1 MPWWASWAVFFII
14 IFSFYGSGHYYLYT
28 WLKRLIIFSPRRRFL
43 LKITLG
49 GLPFFFPLARFLAR
63 YDFNFFTYSIA
74 FFSSLWIG
82 FFFYFL
88 LLALARDLLAVF
100 FMLAKQKYF
109 FGPRMGRRQVAV
121 VIGAVLII
129 NGVSFYEARQI
140 SITSI
145 EIPLRGLPKELDG
158 LKVVQISDVHFGMI
172 NGQEKLT
179 QIVKMVNNLSP
190 DIVVITGDLVD
201 ESIAHMEEMANPLSQ
216 LHPSSGV
223 WAVMG
228 NHEFYAG
235 VERVVE
241 IMKRA
246 QVKVLRNERDILPGG
261 LQILGIDDPAGT
273 KRIGNPVPE
282 VGDLFSTLNPDKPS
296 IFLCHQPIYFAE
308 AAAHSVGLQL
318 SGHTHGGQLFPI
330 ILISR
335 LFYPLTP
342 GLHKEKD
349 SYLYVSRGVG
359 TWGPPLRLASPPEL
373 VLIKLRAP
381 DILLTTSKDNLPK

>member
-14 IFSFYGSGHYYLYT
+14 IFSFYGSGHYYLYS
-28 WLKRLIIFSPRRRFL
+28 WLNRLILLSPRQRFL
-43 LKITLG
+43 LKITFWT
-49 GLPFFFPLARFLAR
+49 LPFFFPLTRFLAR
-63 YDFNFFTYSIA
+63 YDFNFFTYAIA
-74 FFSSLWIG
+74 LFSSLWIG

-88 LLALARDLLAVF
+88 LLALARDLLAVI
-100 FMLAKQKYF
+100 FMLAKQNYF
-109 FGPRMGRRQVAV
+109 FSPRMGPRQVIL
-121 VIGAVLII
+121 VIGAVLMI
-129 NGVSFYEARQI
+129 NGWSFYEAQQI
-140 SITSI
+140 SVTSI

-158 LKVVQISDVHFGMI
+158 LKVAQISDVHFGMI
-172 NGQEKLT
+172 NGQEKLNK
-179 QIVKMVNNLSP
+179 IVKMVNNLSP

-201 ESIAHMEEMANPLSQ
+201 ESIAHMEEMARPLSQ
-216 LHPSSGV
+216 LHAPWGV
-223 WAVMG
+223 WAVTG

-235 VERVVE
+235 VDRAVE

-246 QVKVLRNERDILPGG
+246 QVKVLRNERRILPGG

-282 VGDLFSTLNPDKPS
+282 VNDLFSTLEIDKPS

-308 AAAHSVGLQL
+308 AAAHGIGLQL

-330 ILISR
+330 IFISR

-342 GLHKEKD
+342 GLHKQKE

-359 TWGPPLRLASPPEL
+359 TWGPPLRFGSQPEL

-381 DILLTTSKDNLPK
+381 DILLPTYNNNLPK

>member
-1 MPWWASWAVFFII
+1 MPWWASWAIFFII
-14 IFSFYGSGHYYLYT
+14 IFSFYGSGHYYLYS
-28 WLKRLIIFSPRRRFL
+28 WLNRLISFSPPQRFL

-49 GLPFFFPLARFLAR
+49 GLPLFFPLARFLAR

-74 FFSSLWIG
+74 LFASLWIG

-88 LLALARDLLAVF
+88 LLALARDLLALF

-109 FGPRMGRRQVAV
+109 FSPWMGRRQVV
-121 VIGAVLII
+121 LIIGAVLLV
-129 NGVSFYEARQI
+129 NGWSFYEARQI
-140 SITSI
+140 SVTRI

-179 QIVKMVNNLSP
+179 QIVRMVNDLSP

-201 ESIAHMEEMANPLSQ
+201 ESIAHMEEMAIPLSQ
-216 LHPSSGV
+216 LRARWGV
-223 WAVMG
+223 FAITG

-235 VERVVE
+235 VERTVT
-241 IMKRA
+241 IMKEA
-246 QVKVLRNERDILPGG
+246 QVNVLRNEKRTLPGG
-261 LQILGIDDPAGT
+261 LQILGIDDPSGS
-273 KRIGNPVPE
+273 KRLRHPVPE
-282 VGDLFSTLNPDKPS
+282 ITNLFSTLEPDKPS

-308 AAAHSVGLQL
+308 AAAHRIGLQL

-342 GLHKEKD
+342 GLHHQEE

-359 TWGPPLRLASPPEL
+359 TWGPPLRLGSPPEL
-373 VLIKLRAP
+373 VLVKLRSP
-381 DILLTTSKDNLPK
+381 GIFK